1 MIIFLICIFQVPV
14 VTVKSVASI
23 DVAILGAE
31 TSLKK
36 TTEILINPPQ
46 NLLFIQSDK
55 PIYKPGQ
62 TIKFRIVSLDS
73 NLLPHNQVFGTVEL
87 QDPNSNRIGQWLNQT
102 TRIGIL
108 DLSHSMS
115 PEAAQGFYMIT
126 AWDDK
131 NQKISHTFEIKE
143 YVLPKYEVNI
153 DFPSIITSQE
163 EEVTLKVCAKRNKN
177 KTHNARKAVY
187 ASHKLSY
194 SNHLPALQVLSR
206 GSMAQNG
213 RLSVS
218 VNAEKGKQLFYI
230 NNHFVVLLS
239 KCIFTVCIVL
249 QHALFCFRTKTH
261 FVFIKENTGELTF
274 TMKKTAALTP
284 YAQVVVYTVL
294 PNGEAVADS
303 MDFPIEECLP
313 NKVSLKFSSPTEL
326 PGERTS
332 LNLEASPGSLCS
344 VRAID
349 ESVLLLKP
357 EAELDAATV
366 LGMLPVQIL
375 SGYPYNIE
383 EWEPNP
389 CPYPERVFG
398 FAVGARRKRSRFYY
412 PQYYNNFDD
421 NDVYNIFKGVGI
433 KIATNSDVKAPVVCA
448 YSGPVYMMGPI
459 GIGYGEGMSMPEMRP
474 EMGPEMGLGP
484 NVEKRTQK
492 IRKFFPETWIWDL
505 IPVGK
510 SGYVDL
516 AKTVP
521 DTITKWAA
529 GAFCTSRVG
538 FGVAP
543 KTDLTAFK
551 PFFVSLTLPYSVIRG
566 ETFTLKAT
574 VFNYL
579 PKCIMVTLADSP
591 QFTAQPCRGCTYTQ
605 CVCSEESKT
614 FQWTVAPSELG
625 KVNITVRTGA
635 VRSKVLCDNEVVT
648 LPDKGRTDTVM
659 QSVLVE
665 VHQPQETSVSLTL
678 PTVFVKDSAKSF
690 VTVLGD
696 LMGRALKNIG
706 DLLAMPYGCGEQN
719 MLRFAPNIYILQYL
733 ESSGQLTPEIKDQ
746 AITFLESGYQRELT
760 YKHDDGSYS
769 AFGRN
774 DPSGNTWLTAFVMKS
789 FSGAKKYIFID
800 QANIDQAKNWL
811 GQQQQ
816 SNGCFASVGKLFN
829 NMLKGGVND
838 EVTLSAY
845 ITAALLELGIQET
858 DPVVAKSLACLKES
872 SHNIDNTYVTALLSY
887 TFTLA
892 GDEEMRQTLL
902 SNLDK
907 QAKREGVG
915 RYWTLANNAQPMG
928 SVEVETSAYV
938 LLALLSGPSLP
949 GFGLNYS
956 AGIVHWLSKQQNANG
971 GFSSTQDT
979 VVALQALAKYS
990 AATYNAEGFISI
1002 TVTSPSGQRNQFTV
1016 NQDNRLLYQEKQ
1028 LQEATGTYEL
1038 RAEGKG
1044 CVFVQVCALPLLIHI
1059 LSPRN
1064 SSSRNECFH
1073 HVLTLMS
1080 VQTCYCVFFVSQFAL
1095 HYNIPPPPDSLAFE
1109 IKANTGV
1116 CTTPL
1121 FKKPVTITVFIQ
1133 GNSH

>member
-143 YVLPKYEVNI
+143 YGQNQDSTFVSPILISFLGVK
-153 DFPSIITSQE
+153 F
-163 EEVTLKVCAKRNKN
+163 LKVFFFPRLFQNKN

-1080 VQTCYCVFFVSQFAL
+1080 VQTCVIFFLQW
-1095 HYNIPPPPDSLAFE
+1095 IR
-1109 IKANTGV
+1109 G
-1116 CTTPL
+1116 
-1121 FKKPVTITVFIQ
+1121 IT
-1133 GNSH
+1133 